1 MQEMKELEVLEKV
14 NRVEVPPFLFTRIEA
29 RIQSQLNEQLPVR
42 WVWVSLSAV
51 LFLVV
56 INTLILQGNTQLPKS
71 WNASSVQYISE
82 EMGIQTTNQLYQ

>member
-1 MQEMKELEVLEKV
+1 MQDMNELKMLEKV
-14 NRVEVPPFLFTRIEA
+14 KRVEAPPFLFTRIEA
-29 RIQSQLNEQLPVR
+29 QLNEQLPVR

>member
-71 WNASSVQYISE
+71 WNTSSVQYISE